1 MFLNVFNQEE
11 KEKFLELVYKIAICD
26 GNYAEDEK
34 EIVENYK
41 VELGLSEIP
50 ETANI
55 DDLIQYFSKKLEQI
69 QKIVWFELY
78 GMIISDDT
86 LTDEEIR
93 IINLIKDRFSIS
105 GEMIQNIQDV
115 ALELQKVYDK
125 VYDCLF

>member
-1 MFLNVFNQEE
+1 MFLNVFNQKE

-55 DDLIQYFSKKLEQI
+55 DDLIQYFAEKPEQI

-86 LTDEEIR
+86 FTAEEIR
-93 IINLIKDRFSIS
+93 IINLIKNKFSIS
-105 GEMIQNIQDV
+105 VEMIQNIQDV
-115 ALELQKVYDK
+115 ALKLQKVYDK

>member
-93 IINLIKDRFSIS
+93 IINLIKDKFSIS